1 MGVVGP
7 MGLGAVGMRRL
18 IDGVTLGLSVATFA
32 RLGDSEVLLLAL
44 WVIIGVGAFI
54 YGFRAAVLRIVF
66 VAVAALA
73 YVTVASSTRAPV
85 ELDGL
90 EPADLIEWPLMIVI
104 GIIVAFLAHRI
115 ATSAARYAELY
126 RVASE
131 RLLTAQE
138 QERGRLA
145 RDLHDGVGQTLTA
158 VLLTLHTAEGELAN
172 GPNPSLAGAR
182 TSIARAHELAAG
194 ALAETRDVAAQLRPA
209 RIHEIGLG
217 AALVNLAR
225 DAGVEVEVR
234 FDPAIL
240 PAGTLELERE
250 VDAFRI
256 VQEGIGNAARH
267 SRAERI
273 WIDGDIRDGEI
284 RLEVGDDGR
293 GLDSSAWTRGLG
305 LAGMEERAAILRA
318 RLEVRSRAGK
328 GTRVILSMPRSAA
341 RSDPA
346 RQPLPLVGAKPAI

>member
-7 MGLGAVGMRRL
+7 MRLGALGTRRL
-18 IDGVTLGLSVATFA
+18 IDGVTLGLAAAAFW
-32 RLGDSEVLLLAL
+32 RLGDSEILLLAL
-44 WVIIGVGAFI
+44 WVIIGVGAFV

-66 VAVAALA
+66 IAVASVVYVQVTSSLAL
-73 YVTVASSTRAPV
+73 PV
-85 ELDGL
+85 DPELVEQPD
-90 EPADLIEWPLMIVI
+90 PIEWPLMMGI
-104 GIIVAFLAHRI
+104 GIIVSFLADRI
-115 ATSAARYAELY
+115 ATSAGRYALLY
-126 RVASE
+126 REASE

-158 VLLTLHTAEGELAN
+158 VLLTLHSAEVEL
-172 GPNPSLAGAR
+172 GDGSRPPSAVAR
-182 TSIARAHELAAG
+182 SSIVHAQALAAG

-217 AALVNLAR
+217 AALLNLAR

-256 VQEGIGNAARH
+256 VQEAIGNAARH
-267 SRAERI
+267 SRARQI
-273 WIDGDIRDGEI
+273 WIDGEVSDHEI

-293 GLDSSAWTRGLG
+293 GLDSSARVRG
-305 LAGMEERAAILRA
+305 
-318 RLEVRSRAGK
+318 
-328 GTRVILSMPRSAA
+328 
-341 RSDPA
+341 
-346 RQPLPLVGAKPAI
+346 